1 MIPISIKGD
10 YLFGTFFMYRQGHDM
25 QKRFNLLLC
34 SPLLAL
40 AAMPISADEP
50 VDVVLIGG
58 GIMSA
63 TLGTYL
69 QELEPEWDIQ
79 LFERLDQVGQES
91 SNAWNN
97 AGSGHSA
104 FMELNYTPGDGDHVE
119 IERAINVTEQ
129 FELSRQ
135 FWAHQVD
142 QDVLS
147 DPTAF
152 INTVPHHA
160 LVWGEDDVA
169 FLRERHASMVQN
181 PLYADMEYSEDRD
194 EIAGWMPLV
203 MAGRDDNT
211 PVAATRMQ
219 MGTEVNYGAQT
230 EQMIESLSDNE
241 HFTLSLNSEV
251 RGLERNDD
259 YSWHV
264 TVKNLESG
272 DETSVDARFVFIGAG
287 GAALPLLQAS
297 GIPEASAYA
306 GFPVGGQFLYT
317 TNPDVVA
324 QHQIKVYGKAGEG
337 SPPMSVP
344 HLDYRNLN
352 GEPALFFGPFAT
364 FSSKFLKEGSWT
376 DLFGSMTFNNTWPM
390 MEVGLDNFNLVRY
403 LVGQVLMSDGDRM
416 EALQAFYPEA
426 NPDDWELW
434 TAGQRVQIIKD
445 DPEDGGTLQFG
456 TEVVISADGTMSA
469 LMGAS
474 PGASTAPSI
483 MLNLLD
489 TAFPAQMES
498 SEWQDA
504 LRQIVPSYGQHLAEN
519 PDLLSEVRAYTAS
532 TLELDEPANLA
543 AANGSDEALEEEA
556 NTDAEPQPNGAGDE
570 IQGDVEEDDAE
581 MNDAQDAEQQDVT
594 TDA

>member
-1 MIPISIKGD
+1 
-10 YLFGTFFMYRQGHDM
+10 
-25 QKRFNLLLC
+25 
-34 SPLLAL
+34 
-40 AAMPISADEP
+40 
-50 VDVVLIGG
+50 
-58 GIMSA
+58 
-63 TLGTYL
+63 
-69 QELEPEWDIQ
+69 
-79 LFERLDQVGQES
+79 
-91 SNAWNN
+91 
-97 AGSGHSA
+97 
-104 FMELNYTPGDGDHVE
+104 
-119 IERAINVTEQ
+119 
-129 FELSRQ
+129 
-135 FWAHQVD
+135 
-142 QDVLS
+142 
-147 DPTAF
+147 
-152 INTVPHHA
+152 
-160 LVWGEDDVA
+160 
-169 FLRERHASMVQN
+169 
-181 PLYADMEYSEDRD
+181 
-194 EIAGWMPLV
+194 
-203 MAGRDDNT
+203 
-211 PVAATRMQ
+211 
-219 MGTEVNYGAQT
+219 
-230 EQMIESLSDNE
+230 
-241 HFTLSLNSEV
+241 
-251 RGLERNDD
+251 
-259 YSWHV
+259 
-264 TVKNLESG
+264 
-272 DETSVDARFVFIGAG
+272 
-287 GAALPLLQAS
+287 
-297 GIPEASAYA
+297 
-306 GFPVGGQFLYT
+306 QFLYT

>member
-1 MIPISIKGD
+1 
-10 YLFGTFFMYRQGHDM
+10 M

-147 DPTAF
+147 HPNAF

-259 YSWHV
+259 DSWHV
-264 TVKNLESG
+264 TVKNLASG

-390 MEVGLDNFNLVRY
+390 VEVGLDNFNLVRY

-416 EALQAFYPEA
+416 EALQEFYPEA
-426 NPDDWELW
+426 NPEDWELW

-498 SEWQDA
+498 SEWQNA

-543 AANGSDEALEEEA
+543 AGNGSDEVLEEDA
-556 NTDAEPQPNGAGDE
+556 NTDAAEPQPNGVGDE
-570 IQGDVEEDDAE
+570 IQNDVEEDDAE
-581 MNDAQDAEQQDVT
+581 MNDVQDAEQQDVT